1 MQAMIIT
8 FFTFS
13 HVLNF
18 GVSYFILDE
27 IKNKKRI
34 NYLLVPLIVLF
45 GVVIGYT
52 FTYLD
57 TVVMVLFFLILS
69 LKNSEERNVVFSLL
83 IVSSAC
89 LIEILVSR
97 ITEPLLLIVLEK
109 QNGLFFLLF
118 FVLYYAL
125 LILSSSF
132 YKKHIVT
139 FIRKKRKINLS
150 AYLLT
155 TALVVYFSYGT
166 ISLYAS
172 TVFLKLF
179 VAVFYLIFAFLG
191 GVIIQSISSNQELK
205 IEAEKRQVEYVIHQ
219 RYIEDLKNQYQGIR
233 EFRHDYVNLLTAI
246 EYYIEKEEFDGL
258 KTFFNSSVIKTK
270 RFTGNDI
277 LHADELNKIDS
288 LDIKSILTMKLLAA
302 QDKKIDVQIEA
313 DDGIRLNQKVDS
325 VVLIRIL
332 GILLDNAVEEVERIE
347 GGKIVIGIFSVKGDT
362 IFVIENTAR
371 QQLEPMHVLKQKGF
385 STKGEGR
392 GLGLSN
398 IDELTAMEPNI
409 LLETIISEQRFTQKV
424 VVIGEEEERC

>member
-1 MQAMIIT
+1 
-8 FFTFS
+8 
-13 HVLNF
+13 
-18 GVSYFILDE
+18 
-27 IKNKKRI
+27 
-34 NYLLVPLIVLF
+34 
-45 GVVIGYT
+45 
-52 FTYLD
+52 
-57 TVVMVLFFLILS
+57 
-69 LKNSEERNVVFSLL
+69 
-83 IVSSAC
+83 
-89 LIEILVSR
+89 
-97 ITEPLLLIVLEK
+97 
-109 QNGLFFLLF
+109 
-118 FVLYYAL
+118 
-125 LILSSSF
+125 
-132 YKKHIVT
+132 
-139 FIRKKRKINLS
+139 
-150 AYLLT
+150 
-155 TALVVYFSYGT
+155 
-166 ISLYAS
+166 
-172 TVFLKLF
+172 
-179 VAVFYLIFAFLG
+179 
-191 GVIIQSISSNQELK
+191 
-205 IEAEKRQVEYVIHQ
+205 VIHQ

-398 IDELTAMEPNI
+398 LDELTAMEPNI

>member
-1 MQAMIIT
+1 
-8 FFTFS
+8 
-13 HVLNF
+13 
-18 GVSYFILDE
+18 
-27 IKNKKRI
+27 
-34 NYLLVPLIVLF
+34 
-45 GVVIGYT
+45 
-52 FTYLD
+52 
-57 TVVMVLFFLILS
+57 
-69 LKNSEERNVVFSLL
+69 
-83 IVSSAC
+83 
-89 LIEILVSR
+89 
-97 ITEPLLLIVLEK
+97 
-109 QNGLFFLLF
+109 
-118 FVLYYAL
+118 
-125 LILSSSF
+125 
-132 YKKHIVT
+132 
-139 FIRKKRKINLS
+139 LS

-398 IDELTAMEPNI
+398 LDELTAMEPNI

>member
-18 GVSYFILDE
+18 GISYFILDE

-45 GVVIGYT
+45 GVIIGYT

-132 YKKHIVT
+132 YKKHVVT

-362 IFVIENTAR
+362 IFVIENTA
-371 QQLEPMHVLKQKGF
+371 
-385 STKGEGR
+385 
-392 GLGLSN
+392 LS
-398 IDELTAMEPNI
+398 
-409 LLETIISEQRFTQKV
+409 S
-424 VVIGEEEERC
+424 